1 MWSLVKYNSMETA
14 VDGEVLVASVL
25 GGGLTII
32 LIILIIKAG
41 AHEELLH
48 CELPRCSSPGGG
60 PLWCALA
67 LDKVAQPPPVQP
79 ELQQPAKVVVV
90 RLVPGKGTGTE

>member
-1 MWSLVKYNSMETA
+1 MSAPQPPPMFPKAYKHKKAIETWKFRFTPMFSEA
-14 VDGEVLVASVL
+14 M
-25 GGGLTII
+25 
-32 LIILIIKAG
+32 K
-41 AHEELLH
+41 
-48 CELPRCSSPGGG
+48 
-60 PLWCALA
+60 PLWCPLA